1 MMYLMPTNNP
11 RITIT
16 LEPAT
21 YARLRRL
28 SELTDQS
35 LSAIVSEILDGSAQ
49 VFDRTIT
56 VLEAA
61 KSATEEMR
69 EKTAADLAAAQTKLE
84 QQLGLS
90 LEVFDG
96 YTESLLEDAEAVR
109 RRARRGGPALR
120 GASPRPTTRWRCACC
135 DMVLEQDEKPRECPG
150 CGQRRWRLDAVPTP
164 MSNRGVRS
172 TPRKAKDH
180 KTRG

>member
-109 RRARRGGPALR
+109 RRARRGGPAPR
-120 GASPRPTTRWRCACC
+120 GTAA
-135 DMVLEQDEKPRECPG
+135 
-150 CGQRRWRLDAVPTP
+150 RLPVPEVVPTP